1 MDQIVILAR
10 SIEPSVH
17 KEVTDLNNYEV
28 ILMFYPDAESERRV
42 KQYERLKGIIAE
54 GGVIKSED
62 EWGTRKLAYPINDE
76 TEGVYTVIS
85 FTSGPDFPA
94 ELDRVYKITDGVL
107 RTMIVAKP
115 EEAETEAK

>member
-1 MDQIVILAR
+1 MAKYETMMVTTANLDEEASNALINKFNNLIAANGT
-10 SIEPSVH
+10 IDSV
-17 KEVTDLNNYEV
+17 D
-28 ILMFYPDAESERRV
+28 D
-42 KQYERLKGIIAE
+42 
-54 GGVIKSED
+54 
-62 EWGTRKLAYPINDE
+62 WGKKRLAYPINDE